1 MNHEGLIG
9 VTFPSGEHTLRGVF
23 YMAHGEEPK
32 PTALLLH
39 GCPGF
44 EKNLD
49 IAYALREHGWNS
61 LVFHY
66 RGCWGSDGAYVF
78 RTIPDDVSAAID
90 HLIGGQYACVD
101 PRRLVA
107 IGHSLGGWAA
117 TLATARDERLRGA
130 AIYGAAVEL
139 GRSVSREIVDNE
151 IAPWVNASADELVAQ
166 RAELGDE
173 HRPLAQVARIAPRP
187 LLIIHGDA
195 DPYIP
200 AEHARL
206 LYEQA
211 SEPRELAI
219 VPGANHSFAWHRH
232 ALIEML
238 WAWLKR
244 CDF

>member
-1 MNHEGLIG
+1 MDHEGLKGI
-9 VTFPSGEHTLRGVF
+9 TFESGGHTLRGVF
-23 YMAHGEEPK
+23 HMARGDEPK

-49 IAYALREHGWNS
+49 IAYALRERGWNS

-66 RGCWGSDGAYVF
+66 RGCWGSAGNYAF
-78 RTIPDDVSAAID
+78 RTVPDDVSAAID
-90 HLIGGQYACVD
+90 HLTGGQHPYVD

-117 TLATARDERLRGA
+117 TLATARDQRLRGA
-130 AIYGAAVEL
+130 AIYGSAVQL
-139 GRSVSREIVDNE
+139 DITVSREIVAQE
-151 IAPWVNASADELVAQ
+151 IAPWLNISTDELIAQ
-166 RAELGDE
+166 RKELGDE
-173 HRPLAQVARIAPRP
+173 HRPLVQVARIAPRP

-195 DPYIP
+195 DRYIP

-211 SEPRELAI
+211 RDPRQLI
-219 VPGANHSFAWHRH
+219 VLPEANHSFAWHRQP
-232 ALIEML
+232 LIDML
-238 WAWLKR
+238 WAWLNA
-244 CDF
+244 CEF